1 MALETF
7 FQLCIVCLVGAMS
20 PGPSM
25 VVVLNNAIFKSKF
38 HGFLTSIGHGIGI
51 TFYAFSAVIG
61 LGYLMNKYFFLFEI
75 LQFFSIT
82 LLIYIG
88 IDSLRSKKKLQFSE
102 KTEHSKN
109 ISFFQGLAISIFNP
123 KILVWFV
130 AIYSQ
135 FMYSDANIYYNSILV
150 ITAGIIDASWYL
162 LLTLIITSSYS
173 LTLIEKKFFFIKK
186 IIGMTLIFLGL
197 ILFIKLIK

>member
-7 FQLCIVCLVGAMS
+7 FQLCIVCLIGAMS

-38 HGFLTSIGHGIGI
+38 HGFMTSIGHGIGI
-51 TFYAFSAVIG
+51 TFYALSAVIG
-61 LGYLMNKYFFLFEI
+61 LGYLMHKYFFWFQI
-75 LQFFSIT
+75 LQFFSIA

-88 IDSLRSKKKLQFSE
+88 VDSLKSKNKIQFSE
-102 KTEHSKN
+102 KIESSKN
-109 ISFFQGLAISIFNP
+109 VSFFQGLAISLFNP

-162 LLTLIITSSYS
+162 LLTLIITSSLS
-173 LTLIEKKFFFIKK
+173 LSLIEKKYFFIKK
-186 IIGMTLIFLGL
+186 IMGIVLIILGL
-197 ILFIKLIK
+197 ILFIRLI

>member
-7 FQLCIVCLVGAMS
+7 FQLCIVCLIGAMS

-38 HGFLTSIGHGIGI
+38 HGFMTSIGHGIGI
-51 TFYAFSAVIG
+51 TFYALSAVIG
-61 LGYLMNKYFFLFEI
+61 LGYLMDKNFFWFEI
-75 LQFFSIT
+75 LQFFSIA

-88 IDSLRSKKKLQFSE
+88 VDSLKSKKKLQFSE

-109 ISFFQGLAISIFNP
+109 VSFFQGLAISLFNP

-135 FMYSDANIYYNSILV
+135 FMYSNANIYYNSILV

-162 LLTLIITSSYS
+162 LLTLIITSSLS
-173 LTLIEKKFFFIKK
+173 LSLIEKKFFFIKR
-186 IIGMTLIFLGL
+186 IMGITLIILGL
-197 ILFIKLIK
+197 ILFIRLI